1 VRGPPINRG
10 IYDGAVSGADPIDM
24 PPGFAAMLEIR
35 EGEPSRQAESGARA
49 ARWRQVA
56 VAAGASHTPRRFRKS
71 SRWCASCTDSGNRC
85 GRCRRR
91 RPPGGVPS
99 ALRKAPRRAGLS
111 NREACNVSAQYGSS
125 MTHKGRAGA

>member
-49 ARWRQVA
+49 QGGGRWPWQRA
-56 VAAGASHTPRRFRKS
+56 LPIRPEG
-71 SRWCASCTDSGNRC
+71 SG
-85 GRCRRR
+85 
-91 RPPGGVPS
+91 S
-99 ALRKAPRRAGLS
+99 RRAGA
-111 NREACNVSAQYGSS
+111 RVARTAAIAAADVEDAGRPVAC
-125 MTHKGRAGA
+125 RAP